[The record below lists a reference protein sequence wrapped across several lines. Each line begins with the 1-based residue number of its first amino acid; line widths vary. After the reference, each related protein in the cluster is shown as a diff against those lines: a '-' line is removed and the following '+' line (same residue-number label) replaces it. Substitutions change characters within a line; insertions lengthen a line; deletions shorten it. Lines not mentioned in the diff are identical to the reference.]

1 MRPFRVVALA
11 ALAGI
16 LAACADQP
24 TTPAAAPPAEAG
36 QVQLD
41 PLFDRAAAEF
51 GVPVDLLKA
60 VGFAETGWQMVRGE
74 SEFPGQP
81 RAFGVMALRGALL
94 DRGAALAGVSA
105 AEARF
110 RPEANIRAGA
120 AVLASLADEL
130 RINRADYAAWGPAVA
145 RYSGIEAQEGQA
157 AYVHHGVYAVLNEG
171 VPAEQALGRA
181 SLAPRRVAARFA
193 QPSAAVA
200 PAGTT
205 KPGGPSFAATL
216 SANVVWRPSPNNST
230 RGSYPVHMVVIH
242 SCESSYSGCWS
253 WLTNSAAQA
262 SAHYVV
268 NTTGSEISKLV
279 YESQK
284 AWHVGATYLCSRNN
298 STDCRWDGVQSNFF
312 TVGIEHAGYASQTS
326 WPTAQIRESAILTCQ
341 VSKRHDVPRD
351 RNHIVSHARLQPYD
365 RTDPGAGWPWTDY
378 MNRVN
383 TACDAGDALIVDNNN
398 NLNDPAKEK
407 FEIGTGWTQSD
418 NIPEYYGGG
427 YYHAPTA
434 AISDPATFWFYL
446 PAAATKTVDAWWTDL
461 ANRSISAPYIA
472 YNAAGTE
479 VGRATANQQVNGG
492 KWNTLGTWSFTAG
505 WNKIQLSRWT
515 ADGSYVVA
523 DAVRIR

>member
-1 MRPFRVVALA
+1 MRPFRVLALA
-11 ALAGI
+11 FVAAGV
-16 LAACADQP
+16 LSACADQP
-24 TTPAAAPPAEAG
+24 TTPRAAPVAVAG
-36 QVQLD
+36 ELQLD
-41 PLFDRAAAEF
+41 PIFNHAAVEF

-74 SEFPGQP
+74 AEFVGQP
-81 RAFGVMALRGALL
+81 RAFGVMALRGAHLE
-94 DRGAALAGVSA
+94 RGAALAGVSA

-110 RPEANIRAGA
+110 RPEANIRAAA

-130 RINRADYAAWGPAVA
+130 QVNRADYAAWAPAVA
-145 RYSGIEAQEGQA
+145 RYSGIVAPEGQA
-157 AYVHHGVYAVLNEG
+157 AYVHEGVYAVLNAG
-171 VPAEQALGRA
+171 VPADHAGGRA
-181 SLAPRRVAARFA
+181 TLGARRVAPGFPR
-193 QPSAAVA
+193 PAVA
-200 PAGTT
+200 PA
-205 KPGGPSFAATL
+205 PSGPRAGATL
-216 SANVVWRPSPNNST
+216 SANVVWRPSPNYSS

-242 SCESSYSGCWS
+242 SCESSYSSCWS
-253 WLTNSAAQA
+253 WLTNSSAQA

-284 AWHVGATYLCSRNN
+284 AWHVGATYYCSRNN
-298 STDCRWDGVQSNFF
+298 STDCRWDGVQSNYF
-312 TVGIEHAGYASQTS
+312 TVGIEPAGYASQTS
-326 WPTAQIRESAILTCQ
+326 WPSGQIRESAILACQ
-341 VSKRHDVPRD
+341 ISKRHDVPRD

-365 RTDPGAGWPWTDY
+365 RTDPGANWPWTDY
-378 MNRVN
+378 MSRIN
-383 TACDAGDALIVDNNN
+383 TACDAGEALIVDNNN
-398 NLNDPAKEK
+398 SLNDPAKEK

-418 NIPEYYGGG
+418 NVPEYYGGG

-434 AISDPATFWFYL
+434 AVSDPATFWFYL

-461 ANRSISAPYIA
+461 ANRSISAPYLA
-472 YNAAGTE
+472 YNASGTE